1 MEDGLKNNWKK
12 VGKDFAN
19 LGKDLGKT
27 LLKTVKT
34 GVDAATDWAE
44 KKEPASD
51 AVVSDAEA
59 KRAESAKDAAS
70 DETERI

>member
-12 VGKDFAN
+12 VGKGFAS

-34 GVDAATDWAE
+34 GVDAASDWAG
-44 KKEPASD
+44 EPDGKAQKSD
-51 AVVSDAEA
+51 DVIEA
-59 KRAESAKDAAS
+59 DDLVHAAKD
-70 DETERI
+70 EK